1 MPAFP
6 DIRCPQDIKAYSI
19 PELEEL
25 AAACRKEI
33 IQAVARNGGHLASN
47 LGTVELTLAL
57 ANVFNFG
64 PEGDR
69 LIFDVGHQCYTWKL
83 LTGRAEGFAHLR
95 QQDGLAG
102 FPKLSESPF
111 DYYNAGHSSDAISI
125 ALGYQRAD
133 RIQGRQRQNI
143 ALIGDGGLTGGVSY
157 EALND
162 AGQNQDPIKVV
173 LNDNQMSIDHN
184 VGGLSQ
190 HLEKLRVSQSYR
202 NLKHKVSGRLSPQS
216 FLRLGLDN
224 MKKAFRLRLHQS
236 SAFFEALGFRY
247 YGPVDGHDFEALLQ
261 SLKALQDSPHPT
273 ILHVIT
279 QKGRGYSFA
288 EQDPASYHGVG
299 RFEIAEGVSK
309 PQGPQY
315 TFSACLSR
323 KLVELGTKD
332 DRVCAI
338 TAAMAQGTGLAD
350 FASTFPERFFDVGI
364 SEQHAASLAAG
375 LALGGMRPFAAIYST
390 FSQRAVDQIL
400 HDICLQNLGVTLLL
414 DRSGLVGND
423 GETHQGLYDTAIFQ
437 GFPNLQL
444 FAPADS
450 EDLNLILDYAL
461 EQEGPVMVR
470 YPKAQA
476 KPDLDLA
483 VDRRNILA
491 ARQLSQGKDYTL
503 LAFGSLAAAALSASS
518 TLAEQGGPQGEVFSL
533 VCGKGADLAAV
544 EHSLAK
550 TKNLVIVEE
559 AQGSYGFAGQALIDL
574 ACPELNFSYKIISV
588 QDPLRGQAGRG
599 ELLQAE
605 GLDVPGLTR
614 QIQTFLQKTERC
626 FHVSRPLC

>member
-6 DIRCPQDIKAYSI
+6 DIHSPQDIKAYSI
-19 PELEEL
+19 PELEDL
-25 AAACRKEI
+25 AAACRAEI
-33 IQAVARNGGHLASN
+33 IQAVAQNGGHLASN

-57 ANVFNFG
+57 AKVFNFG
-64 PEGDR
+64 PDGDR

-83 LTGRAEGFAHLR
+83 LTGRVEGFAYLR

-133 RIQGRQRQNI
+133 RIQGRTRQNI
-143 ALIGDGGLTGGVSY
+143 AFVGDGGLTGGVSY
-157 EALND
+157 EAIND
-162 AGQNQDPIKVV
+162 AGQKQDPIKVV

-202 NLKHKVSGRLSPQS
+202 NLKGKVSGRLSPQS
-216 FLRLGLDN
+216 LVRLSLNN

-247 YGPVDGHDFEALLQ
+247 YGPVDGHDLDALLQ
-261 SLKALQDSPHPT
+261 SLKALQESPHPT
-273 ILHVIT
+273 VLHVIT

-299 RFEIAEGVSK
+299 SFEIAEGFIK
-309 PQGPQY
+309 PEGPQY

-323 KLVELGTKD
+323 KLVQLGSRDK
-332 DRVCAI
+332 RVCAI

-350 FASTFPERFFDVGI
+350 FATAFPDRFFDVGI
-364 SEQHAASLAAG
+364 AEQHAASLAAG
-375 LALGGMRPFAAIYST
+375 LALGGLRPFAALYST

-450 EDLNLILDYAL
+450 QDLDLILDYAL
-461 EQEGPVMVR
+461 SQDGPVMVR

-476 KPDLDLA
+476 KPDLELA
-483 VDRRNILA
+483 AGQRHILS
-491 ARQLSQGKDYTL
+491 ARQLSQGTDYTVL
-503 LAFGSLAAAALSASS
+503 VFGSLAAPALSA
-518 TLAEQGGPQGEVFSL
+518 TRALADQGGPQADVFSL
-533 VCGKGADLAAV
+533 VCGKRADLAAV
-544 EHSLAK
+544 KRSLAK
-550 TKNLVIVEE
+550 TKHLVILEE
-559 AQGSYGFAGQALIDL
+559 ALGSYGFAGQALIDL
-574 ACPELNFSYKIISV
+574 ACLEHNFSYKIISV

-605 GLDVPGLTR
+605 GLDVSGLAQ
-614 QIQTFLQKTERC
+614 QIQSYLEKN
-626 FHVSRPLC
+626 

>member
-1 MPAFP
+1 MSAFP
-6 DIRCPQDIKAYSI
+6 AIQSPQDIKGYSVE
-19 PELEEL
+19 ELESL
-25 AAACRKEI
+25 AASCRAEI
-33 IQAVARNGGHLASN
+33 LQAVSKNGGHLASN

-57 ANVFNFG
+57 AKTFNFG

-83 LTGRAEGFAHLR
+83 LTGRLDGFDKLR

-102 FPKLSESPF
+102 FPKLTESAF

-133 RIQGRQRQNI
+133 RLQGRTRQNI
-143 ALIGDGGLTGGVSY
+143 ALVGDGGLTGGVSY

-162 AGQNQDPIKVV
+162 AGQKQDPIKII

-184 VGGLSQ
+184 VGGLTR
-190 HLEKLRVSQSYR
+190 HLEKLRMSQSYR
-202 NLKHKVSGRLSPQS
+202 DLKQKVSGRLSPHG
-216 FLRLGLDN
+216 FLRKGLN
-224 MKKAFRLRLHQS
+224 KLKRAFRMRLHQN

-247 YGPVDGHDFEALLQ
+247 YGPVDGHDLEALLR

-273 ILHVIT
+273 VLHVMT
-279 QKGRGYSFA
+279 QKGRGYPFA

-299 RFEIAEGVSK
+299 SFALEEGLKKSDR
-309 PQGPQY
+309 PQNS
-315 TFSACLSR
+315 FSACLSR
-323 KLVELGTKD
+323 KLVDLGAKD
-332 DRVCAI
+332 NRVCAI

-350 FASTFPERFFDVGI
+350 FAKAFPDRYFDVAI
-364 SEQHAASLAAG
+364 AEQHAASLAAG

-437 GFPNLQL
+437 AFPHLQL

-450 EDLNLILDYAL
+450 QDLDLILDYAL
-461 EQEGPVMVR
+461 SQDGPVMVR
-470 YPKAQA
+470 YPKTQA

-483 VDRRNILA
+483 PQDRHLFQ
-491 ARQLSQGKDYTL
+491 ARQVAEGPDYTL
-503 LAFGSLAAAALSASS
+503 LVFGSLAGSALAASQQVSQEAGLQAD
-518 TLAEQGGPQGEVFSL
+518 VFSL
-533 VCGKGADLAAV
+533 VCGKGADLASVKA
-544 EHSLAK
+544 SLAK
-550 TKNLVIVEE
+550 TRKLLIIEE
-559 AQGSYGFAGQALIDL
+559 AHGAYGFAGQAVLSL
-574 ACPELNFSYKIISV
+574 SSPQEPFSYKIISV
-588 QDPLRGQAGRG
+588 QDPLRGQASRDQ
-599 ELLQAE
+599 LLQAE
-605 GLDVPGLTR
+605 GLDVSGLAR
-614 QIQTFLQKTERC
+614 QIQAFLQ
-626 FHVSRPLC
+626 S